1 MGREIRRS
9 RGPQYL
15 NYRCISIHVIMNRGS
30 IEDRDDTI
38 LGGDGADIYASFRV
52 SITSRATRRIYS
64 QLEKQKGF
72 LACEKPLHSKL
83 GTKLQ
88 GCFKMYVRPDGEN
101 AVEKQA
107 SFDSARLNLSLA
119 TSCHSYLA

>member
-15 NYRCISIHVIMNRGS
+15 NYRCISIHVIMNQGS

-52 SITSRATRRIYS
+52 SMTSQATRPIYS
-64 QLEKQKGF
+64 QYEKQKGF
-72 LACEKPLHSKL
+72 WLAK
-83 GTKLQ
+83 
-88 GCFKMYVRPDGEN
+88 
-101 AVEKQA
+101 
-107 SFDSARLNLSLA
+107 NLSIRNWVQNFKGVLKCTYDRMA
-119 TSCHSYLA
+119 KTQLRNRRLSTPRDSI

>member
-1 MGREIRRS
+1 
-9 RGPQYL
+9 
-15 NYRCISIHVIMNRGS
+15 MNQGS

-52 SITSRATRRIYS
+52 SMTSQATRRIYS

-88 GCFKMYVRPDGEN
+88 GCFKCTYDQMAKTQLRNRRLSTPR
-101 AVEKQA
+101 
-107 SFDSARLNLSLA
+107 DSN
-119 TSCHSYLA
+119 